1 MSNSKIPIIALVGQ
15 TNVGKSSLFNLL
27 LKQRRNIIARE
38 AGTTRDSIAEI
49 VGFAGRPA
57 WIIDTAGLKDPED
70 DFEATIQEQ
79 IGEAIESADIICL
92 LIESYNQIDQS
103 DRFLAKKALKSR
115 KEVVLIVNKVDLN
128 LKAR

>member
-1 MSNSKIPIIALVGQ
+1 M
-15 TNVGKSSLFNLL
+15 

-128 LKAR
+128 LKASEADFLKLGIRISS